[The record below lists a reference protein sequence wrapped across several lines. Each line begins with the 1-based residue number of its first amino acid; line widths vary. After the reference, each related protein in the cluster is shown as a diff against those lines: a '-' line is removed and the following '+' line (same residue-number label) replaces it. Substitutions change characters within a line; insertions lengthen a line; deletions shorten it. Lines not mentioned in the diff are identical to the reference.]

1 MNIIINIFSMIFDS
15 LIISSVLV
23 GFMGIYY
30 TKFVKKIIPP
40 ISDNRHPLDQD
51 GF

>member
-30 TKFVKKIIPP
+30 TKFVKKLYHQSLTIDI
-40 ISDNRHPLDQD
+40 H
-51 GF
+51 